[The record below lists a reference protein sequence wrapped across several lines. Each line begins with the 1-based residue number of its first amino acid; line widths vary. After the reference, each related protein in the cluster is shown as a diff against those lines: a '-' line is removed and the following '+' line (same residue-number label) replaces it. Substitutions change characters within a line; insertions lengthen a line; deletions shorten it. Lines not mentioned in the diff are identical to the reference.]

1 MINVNE
7 VDKSAN
13 NPDNIIKEYEEL
25 RNEIKQKVEL
35 HNSLITFMITTVIAI
50 LAFAVEGDSTILYL
64 LPFGI
69 IIPISMRVTY
79 YRTAMLKLSA
89 YIIVFLESEIEELNW
104 ETRNSQLVNN
114 DRSIFYDKVTISHYY
129 EGMILSIICYV
140 LYCFAYSK
148 DKTINLQAVICLV
161 IPLIFV
167 IWEAMITK
175 RIAYFNKERNEWI
188 EKWTDVNV
196 E

>member
-104 ETRNSQLVNN
+104 DDIKYHLLCV
-114 DRSIFYDKVTISHYY
+114 
-129 EGMILSIICYV
+129 IL
-140 LYCFAYSK
+140 F
-148 DKTINLQAVICLV
+148 CL
-161 IPLIFV
+161 F
-167 IWEAMITK
+167 K
-175 RIAYFNKERNEWI
+175 R
-188 EKWTDVNV
+188 
-196 E
+196 